1 MPSSPDRTI
10 GRPTIQDQLDARLL
24 PLEGGIN
31 FRDMGGYAAAGGRTV
46 KWRHL
51 YRSGAMAQLTAAD
64 SAALAARGIRLVVDL
79 RSTRE
84 QAEAPTRWVRDHGIA
99 YWVRDHDE
107 SFGHLHAMLEKGDIT
122 AADARQVMI
131 FGNAHLP
138 RQQAPAFAALMRALA
153 EGEVPVAF
161 NCTAGK
167 DRTGGAAALVLATLG
182 VARADITADY
192 LLTNHAV
199 DLATAFRTPPDP
211 ARAARYAGLDP
222 AIGDAIRVVRPEYI
236 AAFLDALDR
245 EWGGVENYLAE
256 LGLKADAVAEIRANL
271 LD

>member
-1 MPSSPDRTI
+1 MEAE
-10 GRPTIQDQLDARLL
+10 LAARLL

-31 FRDMGGYAAAGGRTV
+31 FRDMGGYRAADGRTV

-51 YRSGAMAQLTAAD
+51 YRSGAMAQLTDAD
-64 SAALAARGIRLVVDL
+64 AAALAERGIRLVVDL

-84 QAEAPTRWVRDHGIA
+84 QGEAPTQWVHDRGVG
-99 YWVRDHDE
+99 YWSRQHDE
-107 SFGHLHAMLEKGDIT
+107 SFGHLHAMLDRDAIT
-122 AADARQVMI
+122 PEDARQTMI

-138 RQQAPAFAALMRALA
+138 HQQAPAFAALMQALA
-153 EGEVPVAF
+153 DGDVPVAF

-182 VARADITADY
+182 VGRADITADY

-199 DLATAFRTPPDP
+199 DLRTAFRQKPSET
-211 ARAARYAGLDP
+211 ASRYATLDP
-222 AIGDAIRVVRPEYI
+222 GVGEMIRVVRPEYI
-236 AAFLDALDR
+236 AAFLDALDS
-245 EWGGVENYLAE
+245 EWGGVENYLSD
-256 LGLKADAVAEIRANL
+256 LGLKPDATAEIRARL